1 MRELKFKAWDNI
13 LKSYIPIEYIG
24 ISGNGN
30 YFNNSLENCISTTD
44 NWIVEQFTGLKD
56 KNGNDIYEGDILKSS
71 SEDDIYINGDCS
83 PVEFYAGSFHLTIQY
98 DFIAISLLDLETV
111 WKANGCKGNEETSL
125 WLNEL
130 EIIGNIHQNP
140 ELINN

>member
-1 MRELKFKAWDNI
+1 MRELKFRAWDNI
-13 LKSYIPIEYIG
+13 FKSYVPIEYIG

-56 KNGNDIYEGDILKSS
+56 KNGIEIYEGDILYFIDHNTNLEVFSQRV
-71 SEDDIYINGDCS
+71 GA
-83 PVEFYAGSFHLTIQY
+83 YAFGY
-98 DFIAISLLDLETV
+98 PLDYEQCEV
-111 WKANGCKGNEETSL
+111 
-125 WLNEL
+125 
-130 EIIGNIHQNP
+130 IGNIHQNP